1 MRLIML
7 AGLAAGAVAIFAPEQ
22 GSSLM
27 RSLEHGVAWGI
38 GREIVHNL
46 LGYHHELV
54 SPTAQPVKTAL
65 HRRQT
70 AYGKTRTKARRVL
83 TIASACPACF
93 RRSANGRSPIEPV
106 WKLDEIL
113 SSTNFSRFFQF

>member
-27 RSLEHGVAWGI
+27 RSLEHGVARGI

-46 LGYHHELV
+46 LGYHRH
-54 SPTAQPVKTAL
+54 
-65 HRRQT
+65 
-70 AYGKTRTKARRVL
+70 
-83 TIASACPACF
+83 
-93 RRSANGRSPIEPV
+93 
-106 WKLDEIL
+106 W
-113 SSTNFSRFFQF
+113 

>member
-1 MRLIML
+1 MRLILL

-46 LGYHHELV
+46 LGYHRHL
-54 SPTAQPVKTAL
+54 
-65 HRRQT
+65 
-70 AYGKTRTKARRVL
+70 
-83 TIASACPACF
+83 
-93 RRSANGRSPIEPV
+93 
-106 WKLDEIL
+106 
-113 SSTNFSRFFQF
+113 